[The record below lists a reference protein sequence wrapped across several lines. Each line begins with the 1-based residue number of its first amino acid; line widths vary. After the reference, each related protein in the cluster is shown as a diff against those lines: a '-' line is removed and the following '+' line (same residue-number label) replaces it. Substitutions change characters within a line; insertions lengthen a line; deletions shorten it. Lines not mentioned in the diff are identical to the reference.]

1 MFKNVMDLENVNFP
15 LLLFILFIFFC
26 YFFCFIFCFV
36 FSFVLFFVL
45 FLFCFV
51 FISFSFVLVFS
62 SVGVVQESG
71 WRAGSGVGVPLG
83 GVGGVGGGEEMG
95 MNSMKN
101 IIIQPELSSQ
111 RIRYHNNKLKIIRKK
126 HLILYYSEPMKKS
139 SSAGTIGQRPH

>member
-1 MFKNVMDLENVNFP
+1 M
-15 LLLFILFIFFC
+15 
-26 YFFCFIFCFV
+26 
-36 FSFVLFFVL
+36 

-71 WRAGSGVGVPLG
+71 WRAGSGVGVPLS
-83 GVGGVGGGEEMG
+83 GVGGGEEMG

-111 RIRYHNNKLKIIRKK
+111 RIRYDNNKLKIIFKQTFNF
-126 HLILYYSEPMKKS
+126 IFS
-139 SSAGTIGQRPH
+139 

>member
-1 MFKNVMDLENVNFP
+1 MENVNFP

-111 RIRYHNNKLKIIRKK
+111 RIRYDNNKQKIIRKK
-126 HLILYYSEPMKKS
+126 HLILYYFEPMKKS

>member
-1 MFKNVMDLENVNFP
+1 MDVGKCKFSITIIYFIYLF
-15 LLLFILFIFFC
+15 LL
-26 YFFCFIFCFV
+26 FFCFIFCFV

-83 GVGGVGGGEEMG
+83 GVGGVGGLGGGEEMG

>member
-1 MFKNVMDLENVNFP
+1 MDVGKGL
-15 LLLFILFIFFC
+15 IFFC
-26 YFFCFIFCFV
+26 KFSRTFLVYILYTFFYYFLFCFFCFV
-36 FSFVLFFVL
+36 FCFVFIL

-71 WRAGSGVGVPLG
+71 WRAGSGVGVTLG

-111 RIRYHNNKLKIIRKK
+111 RIRYDNNKLKIIRKN
-126 HLILYYSEPMKKS
+126 I
-139 SSAGTIGQRPH
+139 